1 MNDSG
6 EEQPAVFVPHIDLLQ
21 IRPDVNEV
29 SMVVDMEKAKRLE
42 VIAEKL
48 GGFSVSIAAQG
59 DGLEDKVTVHIK
71 NTGHPNTPKDLDRLW
86 AHVRAEE

>member
-6 EEQPAVFVPHIDLLQ
+6 EKQSAVPVPYIDLLQ

-29 SMVVDMEKAKRLE
+29 SMVVDMEKAKRLGA
-42 VIAEKL
+42 IAEKL

-59 DGLEDKVTVHIK
+59 DGSEDKVTVHIK

-86 AHVRAEE
+86 AHMRAGE